1 MSGRKTLRKE
11 VIQNNLKVLLVSDF
25 KETIFNNDATH
36 TVCCIVNRVT
46 LPGLYAKLII
56 LYYIICTVGINIYN
70 FLRYKFVNSVNDN
83 LTCPIFWD
91 KT

>member
-11 VIQNNLKVLLVSDF
+11 VIQNNPKVLPDV

-36 TVCCIVNRVT
+36 TVCCIVNRLT
-46 LPGLYAKLII
+46 LSGLYAKLII
-56 LYYIICTVGINIYN
+56 LYYIIFTVGINIYN

-83 LTCPIFWD
+83 LTCPIFWG

>member
-11 VIQNNLKVLLVSDF
+11 VIQNNLKVLPDV

-46 LPGLYAKLII
+46 LSGLYAKLII
-56 LYYIICTVGINIYN
+56 LYYIIFIIFCAT
-70 FLRYKFVNSVNDN
+70 N
-83 LTCPIFWD
+83 LLTRLMI
-91 KT
+91 T

>member
-11 VIQNNLKVLLVSDF
+11 VIQNNLKVLPDV

-36 TVCCIVNRVT
+36 TVCCIVTRGT

-56 LYYIICTVGINIYN
+56 LYNIIFTVGINIYN
-70 FLRYKFVNSVNDN
+70 CLRYKVPNSVNDN
-83 LTCPIFWD
+83 LTCPIFFG
-91 KT
+91 

>member
-1 MSGRKTLRKE
+1 M
-11 VIQNNLKVLLVSDF
+11 IQNNLKVLPDV

-36 TVCCIVNRVT
+36 TVCCIVNRGT

-56 LYYIICTVGINIYN
+56 LYYIIFTVGINIYN
-70 FLRYKFVNSVNDN
+70 CLRYKVPNSVNDN
-83 LTCPIFWD
+83 LTCPIFWG

>member
-11 VIQNNLKVLLVSDF
+11 VIQNNLKLLPDV

-46 LPGLYAKLII
+46 LSGLYAKLII
-56 LYYIICTVGINIYN
+56 LY
-70 FLRYKFVNSVNDN
+70 
-83 LTCPIFWD
+83 
-91 KT
+91 

>member
-1 MSGRKTLRKE
+1 M
-11 VIQNNLKVLLVSDF
+11 IQNNLKVLPDV

-36 TVCCIVNRVT
+36 TVCCIVTRGT

-56 LYYIICTVGINIYN
+56 LYNIIFTVGINIYN
-70 FLRYKFVNSVNDN
+70 CLRYKVPNSVNDN
-83 LTCPIFWD
+83 LTCPIFWG

>member
-1 MSGRKTLRKE
+1 M
-11 VIQNNLKVLLVSDF
+11 IQNNLKVLPDV

-36 TVCCIVNRVT
+36 TVCCIVTRGT

-56 LYYIICTVGINIYN
+56 LYNIIFTVGINIYN
-70 FLRYKFVNSVNDN
+70 CLRYKVPNSVNDN

>member
-1 MSGRKTLRKE
+1 M
-11 VIQNNLKVLLVSDF
+11 IQNNLKVLPDV
-25 KETIFNNDATH
+25 KETIFNNEATH

-56 LYYIICTVGINIYN
+56 LYYMYIIFTVGINIYN

-83 LTCPIFWD
+83 LTCPIFWG

>member
-1 MSGRKTLRKE
+1 M
-11 VIQNNLKVLLVSDF
+11 IQNNLKVLPDV

-36 TVCCIVNRVT
+36 TVCCIVTRGT

-56 LYYIICTVGINIYN
+56 LYYIIFTVGINIYN
-70 FLRYKFVNSVNDN
+70 CLRYKVPNSVNDN
-83 LTCPIFWD
+83 LTCPIFWG